1 MVFQHIP
8 DLQVLYTDQ
17 LVFLDQ
23 SSGDFVQIVLSDICY
38 LFVYPGNDASL
49 LIAIIAAFDL
59 AGKLSLL
66 PCQFFTILL
75 QGFRISSN
83 ITIRI
88 GVEIFNSHIFPTA
101 CPPNPPCPPG
111 LPAAV
116 SSDT

>member
-8 DLQVLYTDQ
+8 ALQVLYTDQ

-66 PCQFFTILL
+66 PCQFFAVFLQCFRFTRPILGSFSLPFLIAILL
-75 QGFRISSN
+75 LTHWER
-83 ITIRI
+83 
-88 GVEIFNSHIFPTA
+88 
-101 CPPNPPCPPG
+101 
-111 LPAAV
+111 
-116 SSDT
+116 